1 MMKTK
6 ANDDGHPNLKT
17 QKIIFTSAFDLLRN
31 PLANDDAIIIKNENP
46 QPPSDLC
53 QEKEK
58 KEGIGEFRRHHLLPS
73 QYGGPA
79 IKSLHFPF
87 ALKPDQIKAV
97 EAWMANGQRGSLIY
111 SSGTGKTEIAFECA
125 RQAADRSGKQHFRV
139 LLILPR
145 IVLIEQNYRRLVN
158 YGISKEKIGR
168 YFGEQKEIREIT
180 LSTYHSVANAFSLVR
195 DADMII
201 FDEVHLASNTARAF
215 SRIFDIVSKKENG
228 NKALLGLTATIDEDD
243 PRNFTILTVL
253 PPVRKYLIKDA
264 VLDGR
269 LARPVIVPI
278 RVTLTER
285 EQKTYDACSDKIK
298 RISSR
303 FHRHDPQSMM
313 KLLKAG
319 GFPSWQARAWFLNVR
334 KRKTLL
340 ASADNK
346 LSRAAEL
353 IAEKQRNKQKV
364 MVFSETLESVRK
376 LKQMLKE
383 NEIDSMIID
392 SSMPSFKRQRIL
404 SQWGTKFYPLL
415 SVHTLEIG
423 YDVPEVDV
431 EIILASTSNMNQ
443 VVQRIGR
450 VIRKFRGKE
459 HAFVYVVYVA
469 DTKDDYMFSTFKRA
483 INSAAC

>member
-1 MMKTK
+1 MKTRV
-6 ANDDGHPNLKT
+6 NDDRPNPKA
-17 QKIIFTSAFDLLRN
+17 QKIIFTSAFDLLSN
-31 PLANDDAIIIKNENP
+31 PITNDDVIKSETSQSSNFF
-46 QPPSDLC
+46 QG
-53 QEKEK
+53 KEK
-58 KEGIGEFRRHHLLPS
+58 KGEGFGESEHHHHHHSLLHS
-73 QYGGPA
+73 QYGEPA

-125 RQAADRSGKQHFRV
+125 RQAADRSGKQHFRI

-158 YGISKEKIGR
+158 YGISEEKIGR

-180 LSTYHSVANAFSLVR
+180 LSTYHSIANASSLVR

-201 FDEVHLASNTARAF
+201 FDEVHLASSTARAF
-215 SRIFDIVSKKENG
+215 SRIFDIVAKKEDG

-243 PRNFTILTVL
+243 PRNFTIMTAL

-269 LARPVIVPI
+269 LAKPVIVPI
-278 RVTLTER
+278 SVTLTEK

-303 FHRHDPQSMM
+303 FHTHDPQRMM
-313 KLLKAG
+313 TLLRAG

-346 LSRAAEL
+346 LSKAAEL

-376 LKQMLKE
+376 LKQTLKDKG
-383 NEIDSMIID
+383 IDSVIID
-392 SSMPSFKRQRIL
+392 SGMPSFKRQRIL

-450 VIRKFRGKE
+450 VIRKFRDKE